1 MHIYMH
7 VHIFT
12 EDFSEFTIVLLYF
25 AEKRKGDVS
34 HGGEVSDSGSETC
47 NRTDPKEEDE
57 QDTVVLQLGRSM
69 KDLVLWIVKTVV
81 AEKEEN

>member
-1 MHIYMH
+1 M
-7 VHIFT
+7 
-12 EDFSEFTIVLLYF
+12 SFTIVLLYSCLYSV
-25 AEKRKGDVS
+25 EKRKGDVS
-34 HGGEVSDSGSETC
+34 HGGELSDSGSQTC

-69 KDLVLWIVKTVV
+69 KDLVLWIVKIVD

>member
-1 MHIYMH
+1 M
-7 VHIFT
+7 
-12 EDFSEFTIVLLYF
+12 
-25 AEKRKGDVS
+25 S
-34 HGGEVSDSGSETC
+34 HGGELSDSGSQAC

-69 KDLVLWIVKTVV
+69 KDLVLWIVKIVD